1 MLVMKTILVVE
12 DLVSV
17 QQFVRETLESK
28 GYRTLGATNG
38 SRAYEILVN
47 RPSSISLV
55 LTDYHM
61 PDSTGFDLLKKIRSN
76 EDLKEIPVIFVT
88 AESNPDLIKAA
99 ESAGITSWIKKPY
112 RSEIFLGE
120 IEKVMSETPCGN
132 SF

>member
-17 QQFVRETLESK
+17 QQFVRETLESQ

-47 RPSSISLV
+47 RPNSIGLV

-76 EDLKEIPVIFVT
+76 EDLKEIPVIFVS

-99 ESAGITSWIKKPY
+99 ETAGITAWIKKPY

-120 IEKVMSETPCGN
+120 IEKVMSESPCGH